1 MMEAAPAPSFVVPEA
16 QFLFQLLIIAL
27 DPPAQFGQIDQA
39 IERHVR
45 RNGGQPVFGG
55 LGLTLGP
62 FDQQPFLVPRLG
74 PPLVAV
80 GGPHPNPGKARD
92 QRARTSLAPGNR
104 LPAFRRQA
112 ERKRLDAKSLY
123 AKWVRVTGSVP
134 RQSSVRPERGSP
146 CWANAPH
153 QHPEP
158 GGSAFAFC
166 PTPSPRPPG

>member
-55 LGLTLGP
+55 LALTLGP

-80 GGPHPNPGKARD
+80 GGPHPNPGKARG
-92 QRARTSLAPGNR
+92 QRTRAPFAPGDR
-104 LPAFRRQA
+104 LPAGRRQA
-112 ERKRLDAKSLY
+112 ERQRLDAYRLVLTV
-123 AKWVRVTGSVP
+123 AAHQLRATAATRP
-134 RQSSVRPERGSP
+134 RQRRQRCRTWRPYRTLRRDAG
-146 CWANAPH
+146 
-153 QHPEP
+153 
-158 GGSAFAFC
+158 
-166 PTPSPRPPG
+166 